1 MNPRPR
7 RPERCSF
14 TGMATSRPD
23 AAYSANMESRK
34 MCIIG
39 VEFTAQ
45 GRKNGGIMAKEKE
58 STKKSPGDSFG
69 QMLTAFGSAISEIFN
84 DPELKEK
91 AKEFGDAAAESAKAL
106 ARRFKDEEVKEKLS
120 EAGKAAQDFGKTVAE
135 HFHAEDK
142 K

>member
-1 MNPRPR
+1 MLLVCRHGYILFWHGAVRKYEVQKDVYNRAR
-7 RPERCSF
+7 IYCPED
-14 TGMATSRPD
+14 G
-23 AAYSANMESRK
+23 
-34 MCIIG
+34 
-39 VEFTAQ
+39 TA
-45 GRKNGGIMAKEKE
+45 GGIMAKEKE

-106 ARRFKDEEVKEKLS
+106 AKRFKDEEVKEKLS

-135 HFHAEDK
+135 HFQAEDK

>member
-1 MNPRPR
+1 VYNRGIIYC
-7 RPERCSF
+7 PEKG
-14 TGMATSRPD
+14 T
-23 AAYSANMESRK
+23 
-34 MCIIG
+34 
-39 VEFTAQ
+39 V
-45 GRKNGGIMAKEKE
+45 GGIMAKEKE
-58 STKKSPGDSFG
+58 STKKSPGDRFG

-106 ARRFKDEEVKEKLS
+106 AKRFKDEEVKEKLS

-135 HFHAEDK
+135 HFQAEDK